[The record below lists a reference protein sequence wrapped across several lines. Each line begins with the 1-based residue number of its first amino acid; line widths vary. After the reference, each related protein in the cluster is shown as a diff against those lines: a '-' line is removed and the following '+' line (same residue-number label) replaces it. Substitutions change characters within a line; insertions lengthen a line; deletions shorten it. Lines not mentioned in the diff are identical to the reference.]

1 MRCAFVH
8 FSLVS
13 AYAACMAVIDLS
25 DVAFAWPGG
34 WTLFEGVTFRVPT
47 GHHAALVGANGIG
60 KTTLLK
66 VIAGEEPS
74 AAGAINLDGRAGYMR
89 QFVARPE
96 EPTTIREFLL
106 SFAERPVASAGA
118 RLSTAEARLA
128 SGDTGERAQ
137 LAYADA
143 LAAWEDAGGY
153 RAEVLWD
160 TCTVAAFGVPYLE
173 AADRQVDTLSGG
185 EQKRLALELM
195 FRSSFDVL
203 LLDEPDNHL
212 DIEGKTWLEARIR
225 ASDKTILFVSHDRA
239 LLAETATRVVTLEGH
254 GAWVHPAGYATYAEA
269 REARLERIDEEH
281 RRYAERHQQLIDTM
295 KEMKR
300 KAAYNSG
307 WASKARSAEKK
318 VQWHEDRESPPEKA
332 AVQHVRMSIEGGR
345 TGKMALRLR
354 DLALPGLIDP
364 VDTEIL
370 FGERVGVIG
379 PNGTGKTHFLRL
391 LAGEEVTY
399 EGQWQLGARVRPG
412 LFAQLHHRPELVGV
426 PIVEVLQKT
435 GMGMSEAMSTLK
447 RYELDRVGR
456 NPFELLSGGQQARFQ
471 LLLMEVESPTMLLL
485 DEPTDNLDVH
495 SAEALEDALTR
506 YEGTVIAVTHDRWFM
521 RLMDRYLFFEED
533 GEVRELLESPY

>member
-74 AAGAINLDGRAGYMR
+74 ADGAINLDGRAGYMR

-106 SFAERPVASAGA
+106 SFAERPVASAGV

-212 DIEGKTWLEARIR
+212 DIEGKTWLEDAHPRERQDDPVREPRPGAAGRDRDPRRHPRGPRRLGASRRLRHLRRGPRGPPR
-225 ASDKTILFVSHDRA
+225 APRRGAPALRRA
-239 LLAETATRVVTLEGH
+239 APAAHRHLEGDEAQGRVQRRLGVE
-254 GAWVHPAGYATYAEA
+254 GA
-269 REARLERIDEEH
+269 LD
-281 RRYAERHQQLIDTM
+281 
-295 KEMKR
+295 
-300 KAAYNSG
+300 
-307 WASKARSAEKK
+307 
-318 VQWHEDRESPPEKA
+318 
-332 AVQHVRMSIEGGR
+332 
-345 TGKMALRLR
+345 
-354 DLALPGLIDP
+354 
-364 VDTEIL
+364 
-370 FGERVGVIG
+370 
-379 PNGTGKTHFLRL
+379 
-391 LAGEEVTY
+391 GEE
-399 EGQWQLGARVRPG
+399 GAV
-412 LFAQLHHRPELVGV
+412 
-426 PIVEVLQKT
+426 
-435 GMGMSEAMSTLK
+435 
-447 RYELDRVGR
+447 
-456 NPFELLSGGQQARFQ
+456 ARG
-471 LLLMEVESPTMLLL
+471 P
-485 DEPTDNLDVH
+485 
-495 SAEALEDALTR
+495 
-506 YEGTVIAVTHDRWFM
+506 
-521 RLMDRYLFFEED
+521 
-533 GEVRELLESPY
+533 